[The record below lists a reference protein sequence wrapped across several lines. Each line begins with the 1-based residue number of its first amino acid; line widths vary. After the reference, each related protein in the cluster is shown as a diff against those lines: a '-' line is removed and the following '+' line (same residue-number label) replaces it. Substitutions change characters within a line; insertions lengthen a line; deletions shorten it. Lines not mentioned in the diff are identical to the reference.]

1 MVSIGDVGEA
11 KRGGRGGEGGEGAV
25 GGEGTGGSKGQT
37 CGQCMIKPKGIAN
50 SQHLLPDSHFAGFP
64 KLHGLQCFLHHP
76 LNFHN
81 TYTQTCATQTHRHAN
96 ITRKRRHEAHR
107 KKITVQNK
115 LDRCLT
121 PMLPVDSICMLCLL
135 HIEGIQDTGYE
146 IRTGYKQL
154 SSFLLH
160 PFTLFSSC

>member
-1 MVSIGDVGEA
+1 
-11 KRGGRGGEGGEGAV
+11 
-25 GGEGTGGSKGQT
+25 
-37 CGQCMIKPKGIAN
+37 MIKPKGIAN

-81 TYTQTCATQTHRHAN
+81 TNTQTCTTQTHRHAN

-146 IRTGYKQL
+146 KRDTRYGMQTLVFFSFAPFYSLFFLLSKSQCTMKISKQL
-154 SSFLLH
+154 RSMHSCFVSLLRDKG
-160 PFTLFSSC
+160 